1 MKCKTLVLELTEY
14 LDGEI
19 DSALKEELEFHLL
32 KCKNC
37 RLIVNTTKKTIEV
50 YCNSEAAPLPDDAR
64 QRLQQAIRQKL
75 QQAKRP
81 VRQAEDA
88 PTT

>member
-19 DSALKEELEFHLL
+19 DSALKEELELHLL

-88 PTT
+88 STI